1 MIDDVNRENVPDDYI
16 WIIPND
22 IKTDNYHI
30 QMKSKN
36 NGLEM
41 DKCNTNTFKIIN
53 SNSKSD
59 SDSTNEASISVE
71 LLFLIIGIV
80 IGCIGIYHTIR
91 NWYKRKKGQGEHTLT
106 AIPVGEQSFEMTA
119 ANGNKV

>member
-1 MIDDVNRENVPDDYI
+1 MIDDVNGENVPDDYI

-22 IKTDNYHI
+22 IKSDNYHI

-53 SNSKSD
+53 SNSD
-59 SDSTNEASISVE
+59 SNSTSKASISVE
-71 LLFLIIGIV
+71 LLFLIIWIV
-80 IGCIGIYHTIR
+80 IVCIGIYHTIR
-91 NWYKRKKGQGEHTLT
+91 HWYKRKKRQNQHTLT
-106 AIPVGEQSFEMTA
+106 AVPVGEQSLQMT
-119 ANGNKV
+119 NTDRNKI